1 MLHMLY
7 IATFFPAALVGAV
20 LLVLWLAIE
29 VIGYGGMLVGFAI
42 LRGWIVPASDSRRI
56 RKARDVRW
64 GVVVRAAG
72 LRPRT
77 S

>member
-7 IATFFPAALVGAV
+7 LATFFPAVLVGAV
-20 LLVLWLAIE
+20 LLALWLAIE
-29 VIGYGGMLVGFAI
+29 VIGYGGMLVCIAI
-42 LRGWIVPASDSRRI
+42 LRGWIVPASGSRSI